1 MAICASALLSP
12 LSCNVSANTGHPAA
26 AHRKL
31 HNSSVIVCTIPGY
44 AMRLNALTALAAFAL
59 ALLLAC
65 STANAPTTEAE
76 KTTVR
81 VASFNI
87 FELGL
92 TKLDERDSTGAP
104 SNAQVLAA
112 ASIIQEIRPEILL
125 LNEIDAMPDDPALA
139 ARRFEAEFLAIG
151 ADSIRYPYI
160 YSARTNTGDLSGY
173 DLNRDG
179 VVATAAD
186 VGTRTHGDDS
196 WGYGTYDG
204 QYGMAI
210 LSQYPLDTAAVR
222 SFRMYLWKDLPN
234 ANIPAGWYSDEI
246 LEQFRLS
253 SKTHWDVPVLIGSDT
268 LHLLAS
274 HPTPSGFD
282 GEEDR
287 NGRRNYDEVGFW
299 KHYLDNSNAIRDDR
313 GVVGGLNA
321 QSAFVIMGDLNAST
335 DRDAPSFAPAPA
347 IMQLLQH
354 ARVQDPDML
363 TGKSTTRSA
372 TGSRIDYV
380 LPATGLRVTGGGVF
394 RPDSLTNPADAVRG
408 AVASDHRI
416 VWVDIA
422 LPLRTSSAHPRA
434 AATPHTSQWQPLWT
448 G

>member
-1 MAICASALLSP
+1 MRHFASATIAP
-12 LSCNVSANTGHPAA
+12 LAGV
-26 AHRKL
+26 
-31 HNSSVIVCTIPGY
+31 
-44 AMRLNALTALAAFAL
+44 
-59 ALLLAC
+59 LLLAC
-65 STANAPTTEAE
+65 STASAPTTEDSNP
-76 KTTVR
+76 TVR

-87 FELGL
+87 FELGVA
-92 TKLDERDSTGAP
+92 KMDERDSSGAP
-104 SNAQVLAA
+104 SNEQVLAA
-112 ASIIQEIRPEILL
+112 ASIIREIRPGILL
-125 LNEIDAMPDDPALA
+125 LNEIDALPSDPALA
-139 ARRFEAEFLAIG
+139 ARRFEAEFLAAG

-186 VGTRTHGDDS
+186 TGTRTHGDDS

-210 LSQYPLDTAAVR
+210 LSQYPLDTAAIR
-222 SFRMYLWKDLPN
+222 SFRMYRWKDLPDN
-234 ANIPAGWYSDEI
+234 NIPPGWYSDEI

-253 SKTHWDVPVLIGSDT
+253 SKTHWDVPVIVGDDT

-282 GEEDR
+282 GDEDR

-299 KHYLDNSNAIRDDR
+299 KHYLNNSDAIRDDR
-313 GVVGGLNA
+313 GVAGGIPA
-321 QSAFVIMGDLNAST
+321 ESRFVIMGDLNAST
-335 DRDAPSFAPAPA
+335 DREAPAFAPAPA

-354 ARVQDPDML
+354 ARVQDPSML

-380 LPATGLRVTGGGVF
+380 LPSKNLSVIDGGVF

-408 AVASDHRI
+408 AVASDHRM
-416 VWVDIA
+416 VWVDLA
-422 LPLRTSSAHPRA
+422 LPLSSVNR
-434 AATPHTSQWQPLWT
+434 
-448 G
+448 

>member
-1 MAICASALLSP
+1 MRQNVTATIAS
-12 LSCNVSANTGHPAA
+12 
-26 AHRKL
+26 
-31 HNSSVIVCTIPGY
+31 
-44 AMRLNALTALAAFAL
+44 FAGV
-59 ALLLAC
+59 LLLAC
-65 STANAPTTEAE
+65 NTANAPTTAAP

-81 VASFNI
+81 VAAFNI

-92 TKLDERDSTGAP
+92 TKLNERDSSGAQ
-104 SNAQVLAA
+104 SNEQVLAA
-112 ASIIQEIRPEILL
+112 ASIIREIRPDVLL
-125 LNEIDAMPDDPALA
+125 LNEIDAIPDDPALA
-139 ARRFEAEFLAIG
+139 ARRFEAEFLAGG

-179 VVATAAD
+179 VVATVAD
-186 VGTRTHGDDS
+186 TGTRTHGDDS

-210 LSQYPLDTAAVR
+210 LSQHPLDTAAIR
-222 SFRMYLWKDLPN
+222 SFRMYRWKDLPDN
-234 ANIPAGWYSDEI
+234 NIPPGWYSDEI

-253 SKTHWDVPVLIGSDT
+253 SKSHWDVPVIIEGDT

-282 GEEDR
+282 GDEDR

-299 KHYLDNSNAIRDDR
+299 KHYIDNNEAIRDDR
-313 GVVGGLNA
+313 GVVGGIDA
-321 QSAFVIMGDLNAST
+321 QSRFVIMGDLNAST
-335 DRDAPSFAPAPA
+335 DRDAPGFAPAPA

-354 ARVQDPDML
+354 ARVQDPSML

-380 LPATGLRVTGGGVF
+380 LPSTNLSVIGGGVF

-408 AVASDHRI
+408 AVASDHRM
-416 VWVDIA
+416 VWVDLA
-422 LPLRTSSAHPRA
+422 LPLSSVNR
-434 AATPHTSQWQPLWT
+434 
-448 G
+448 